1 VETHNFT
8 QPESQPQGATWQPM
22 TGPRG
27 TSPTNQN
34 DATCRALIGPPVCHV
49 PCHLSPYLPSQP
61 ADVIHATSAC
71 ATCHPYSGDT
81 CHPLTG
87 PTVPVV
93 CSITCHM
100 CHHQKLPCQLYGRT
114 ACTVSL
120 PRGTVRTVQSPIF
133 FACLG
138 FRTECDIFR
147 IRSPFDEVNIWPES
161 GRRDGRNGV
170 GFVGFRALSFL
181 SLFEPC
187 QAPGSDSGSFWT
199 YVIIWR
205 GPF

>member
-1 VETHNFT
+1 
-8 QPESQPQGATWQPM
+8 M

-27 TSPTNQN
+27 TSTTNQKLPLVEH
-34 DATCRALIGPPVCHV
+34 LIHPCVCHV

-87 PTVPVV
+87 PTVPVIL
-93 CSITCHM
+93 SITCHM
-100 CHHQKLPCQLYGRT
+100 SSPEAATSAVRPYGLYSQPAT
-114 ACTVSL
+114 WHCTDCTV
-120 PRGTVRTVQSPIF
+120 THF

-161 GRRDGRNGV
+161 GRRDRRNGT
-170 GFVGFRALSFL
+170 GFVRF
-181 SLFEPC
+181 
-187 QAPGSDSGSFWT
+187 
-199 YVIIWR
+199 
-205 GPF
+205 

>member
-1 VETHNFT
+1 VVSPVLLVRSLEEVGGSTPVETPYFA

-22 TGPRG
+22 TGPHG
-27 TSPTNQN
+27 TSPFIEN
-34 DATCRALIGPPVCHV
+34 DAMCQTMIHPRVCRGVCPINNRTTMSL
-49 PCHLSPYLPSQP
+49 PCQHATVS
-61 ADVIHATSAC
+61 ATSAC

-87 PTVPVV
+87 PNHLLYTL
-93 CSITCHM
+93 SSATCHL
-100 CHHQKLPCQLYGRT
+100 QKLPHQLYSCT
-114 ACTVSL
+114 TCTVSL

-161 GRRDGRNGV
+161 GRRDRRNGV
-170 GFVGFRALSFL
+170 GFVGF
-181 SLFEPC
+181 
-187 QAPGSDSGSFWT
+187 
-199 YVIIWR
+199 
-205 GPF
+205 